1 MQPVTTTEEYETFA
15 VVVRNEV
22 KSLRDSK
29 GRAVRFAERLNQMY
43 REYGDLERAFV
54 RRVRVKYTVTKVLE
68 FCDADGLEWSD
79 DEAPAGSEA
88 GDHVEGA

>member
-1 MQPVTTTEEYETFA
+1 MQPVTTTEEYGNFA
-15 VVVRNEV
+15 VVVRGEV
-22 KSLRDSK
+22 KALRDSE

-54 RRVRVKYTVTKVLE
+54 RRVKVKSTVTRVLE
-68 FCDADGLEWSD
+68 FCDSDGLEWGD

-88 GDHVEGA
+88 GDHVEGI